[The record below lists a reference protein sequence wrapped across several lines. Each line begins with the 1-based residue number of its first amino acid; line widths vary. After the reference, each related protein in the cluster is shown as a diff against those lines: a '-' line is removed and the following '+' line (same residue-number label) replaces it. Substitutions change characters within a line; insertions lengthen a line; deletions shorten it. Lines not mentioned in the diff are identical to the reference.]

1 MKKKKGI
8 SLIVLIVT
16 IIVIII
22 LAAAVILTISKNNPV
37 ENAKEA
43 TFKEDVRT
51 FQDELAMTI
60 SKEYIDLQG
69 QRDEKI
75 TTSDFAIIK
84 SKIPSFTEKYKD
96 KFVIENDK
104 LVATDELT
112 EKEKSWVESL
122 NVDVLLPSYT
132 NYTEEEIDASE
143 YLYAIGKT
151 KPEYVVAKFNEDYS
165 EVIITKN
172 FKESDGV
179 IQDFAP
185 WSSSSPSPMT
195 DKRDTL
201 KKAVIKSGI
210 THLGDGG
217 AGRGTF
223 SSCINLTSVTIP
235 GSVTVIGEDTFD
247 NCSNLTN
254 ITIPNSVTSIGD
266 FAFSRCSSLTNITI
280 PDSVTS
286 IGSSAFSGCSGLT
299 SITVSNRVTRIE
311 YNTFSDC
318 SSLTNIIIPDSVT
331 SIGQYVFYGCS
342 SLASITIPDSVT
354 SIGSSAFEDTVWY
367 NNKEDGLVY
376 INNILYKYKGNM
388 PANTSITIKDG
399 INCINQD
406 AFSGCI
412 SLTSITIPDSV
423 TSIGTSAFSE
433 CSGLTSITIPNSV
446 TSIGNASFRDCSSL
460 TNIEFKGTINE
471 WNNINRDSYWKKY
484 SVIQTIT
491 CTDGVITL

>member
-122 NVDVLLPSYT
+122 NVDVLLPVYT
-132 NYTEEEIDASE
+132 NYTKEEIDASE

-172 FKESDGV
+172 GKDSDG
-179 IQDFAP
+179 IIATFAP
-185 WSSSSPSPMT
+185 WTTSSPMM
-195 DKRDTL
+195 DKKDTL

-217 AGRGTF
+217 GGGGTF
-223 SSCINLTSVTIP
+223 SSCRNLTSVTMP
-235 GSVTVIGEDTFD
+235 DSVTRIGGSAFTY
-247 NCSNLTN
+247 CSGLTN
-254 ITIPNSVTSIGD
+254 ITIPNSVTSIG
-266 FAFSRCSSLTNITI
+266 N
-280 PDSVTS
+280 
-286 IGSSAFSGCSGLT
+286 SAFS
-299 SITVSNRVTRIE
+299 
-311 YNTFSDC
+311 D
-318 SSLTNIIIPDSVT
+318 
-331 SIGQYVFYGCS
+331 
-342 SLASITIPDSVT
+342 
-354 SIGSSAFEDTVWY
+354 
-367 NNKEDGLVY
+367 
-376 INNILYKYKGNM
+376 
-388 PANTSITIKDG
+388 
-399 INCINQD
+399 
-406 AFSGCI
+406 
-412 SLTSITIPDSV
+412 
-423 TSIGTSAFSE
+423 

-446 TSIGNASFRDCSSL
+446 TSIESIAFSNCNNLTKITIPDSVTSIESQAFSHCSNLTNITIPDSVTSIGQYVFDGCRSL
-460 TNIEFKGTINE
+460 TNIEFKGTINQ
-471 WNNINRDSYWKKY
+471 WNNIRKQYNWETGSNIK
-484 SVIQTIT
+484 TIT